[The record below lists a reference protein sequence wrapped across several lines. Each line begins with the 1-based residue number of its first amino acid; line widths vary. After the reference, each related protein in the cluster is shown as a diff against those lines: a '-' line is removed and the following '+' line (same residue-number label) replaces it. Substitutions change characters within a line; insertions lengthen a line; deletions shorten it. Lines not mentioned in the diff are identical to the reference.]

1 VSALDPTV
9 SARIARILSDLQD
22 VIDHIPSAE
31 RKSYEVEK
39 RVRSILSGSKK
50 LTEDETFWRNVDMSG
65 GPTVCWKW
73 TKAIGAHGY
82 GRPLFH
88 GKRTTSSRAAYEIT
102 HGPIRTKD
110 AIVMHYCDNRACCN
124 PAHLH
129 LGTRKENRLDT
140 IRKGRAKAPRGAN
153 SPAAK
158 FTDEQV
164 REIRAKYS
172 KEKRIGYR
180 TLAKEYG
187 VSATTILR
195 IIRNETYVKS
205 NYTPPR

>member
-1 VSALDPTV
+1 
-9 SARIARILSDLQD
+9 
-22 VIDHIPSAE
+22 
-31 RKSYEVEK
+31 
-39 RVRSILSGSKK
+39 
-50 LTEDETFWRNVDMSG
+50 
-65 GPTVCWKW
+65 
-73 TKAIGAHGY
+73 
-82 GRPLFH
+82 
-88 GKRTTSSRAAYEIT
+88 
-102 HGPIRTKD
+102 
-110 AIVMHYCDNRACCN
+110 
-124 PAHLH
+124 LH